1 MIADRILA
9 ERRLYRMAT
18 FARLAKIASPVN
30 NPAPEI
36 LDALNTLLRR
46 YPSGAQLGE
55 LRQHFDPRP
64 DDCTLNRWL
73 THMIDQGRVVRSGSG
88 PTTRYALAPAVAI
101 VAPLDPT
108 PAGAAAPPRLCQSL
122 AQILRRSLSPPL
134 LQPRCRAVFRPPLS
148 DSLPP
153 AVPTFAEPYAQCAP
167 PLIPSATA
175 RVAATAALQQQAAF
189 LRLSPGDAKAFVTFA
204 VERLDT
210 LTPVAA
216 EAFELTRTQYDVWR
230 QHYLPPAVTSRLHL
244 LPRLLP
250 PRYRPLATAAPVR
263 ASARRPRLQGLPWT
277 RSSRC

>member
-46 YPSGAQLGE
+46 YPSGAQLSE

-134 LQPRCRAVFRPPLS
+134 LQPRCRAVFRPPSACRS
-148 DSLPP
+148 DLRR
-153 AVPTFAEPYAQCAP
+153 AVCAVCAAIDP
-167 PLIPSATA
+167 ERNGACRGHRCA
-175 RVAATAALQQQAAF
+175 AATGCVPA
-189 LRLSPGDAKAFVTFA
+189 
-204 VERLDT
+204 
-210 LTPVAA
+210 PVAGRRQGIRHLCGRA
-216 EAFELTRTQYDVWR
+216 TRYPHASRRRGLRADA
-230 QHYLPPAVTSRLHL
+230 HAV
-244 LPRLLP
+244 
-250 PRYRPLATAAPVR
+250 
-263 ASARRPRLQGLPWT
+263 
-277 RSSRC
+277 